1 MRRDDLKKFATL
13 SHVNAKHNYL
23 QQLTL
28 TL

>member
-1 MRRDDLKKFATL
+1 MRRDDLKKFVTL
-13 SHVNAKHNYL
+13 SHVNAEYNYL